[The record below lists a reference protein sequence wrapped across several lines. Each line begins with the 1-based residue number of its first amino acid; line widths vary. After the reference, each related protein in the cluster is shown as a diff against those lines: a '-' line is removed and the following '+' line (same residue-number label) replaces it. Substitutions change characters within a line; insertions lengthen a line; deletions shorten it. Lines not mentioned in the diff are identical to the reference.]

1 MFKKVLDYIFKYSK
15 IRLANIEQY
24 AMIISS
30 RILEGDDEMARKFGY
45 ARVSSKDQNLDR
57 QYEALLPYL
66 DGDKDKIFAEKASGK
81 DIEGRDV
88 LKGLCKTLS
97 DGDILYVVSLD
108 RLGRNKNDIKKIL
121 EDFRKNG
128 VSIKI
133 LDLPTTM
140 VEARDDIS
148 AATMEMITNLL
159 IEVLGYMAEMERRN
173 IRVRQKQGID
183 VARAKGTKFGRKPK
197 ALPDTWVQDYKAW
210 KAGKCTAVSL
220 IKKYG
225 WAPATF
231 YARVKQYGKVHG

>member
-1 MFKKVLDYIFKYSK
+1 MP
-15 IRLANIEQY
+15 
-24 AMIISS
+24 
-30 RILEGDDEMARKFGY
+30 RKFGY
-45 ARVSSKDQNLDR
+45 ARVSSRDQNLDR
-57 QYEALLPYL
+57 QYEALLPFL
-66 DGDKDKIFAEKASGK
+66 DGDRDKVFAEKASGK

-88 LKGLCKTLS
+88 LKGLCKTLTA
-97 DGDILYVVSLD
+97 GDVLYVVSLD

-121 EDFRKNG
+121 EDFKQNG
-128 VSIKI
+128 VSVKV

-140 VEARDDIS
+140 VEPKDDIS

-183 VARAKGTKFGRKPK
+183 VAKAKGVKFGRKPK
-197 ALPDTWVQDYKAW
+197 VLPDTWKEDYKKW

-220 IKKYG
+220 IRQYG

-231 YARVKQYGKVHG
+231 YSMVRKFEAVGKKCNVDKTAQ